1 MFRGITHFLTQ
12 FGVSI
17 GKKKSTHWCAEN
29 SLLETFIYP
38 PCTRPIAYL
47 QPKAVRSTSEAL
59 GTPKEE
65 ETRSRCPQQ
74 LGQPER
80 NTWEVVRATVNP
92 LDPAFLCILGLVFL
106 ERKGGSSFRSN
117 SPPMMVLYD
126 FHSLLLITSLYL
138 PPLTHI
144 DPWYPMVSHG
154 QFPPSPMAWLF
165 SDHKVPIGFGL
176 PAGGVT
182 HDRGVGRTVGL
193 GPALGPSS
201 HHRHGQLRSIFGLS
215 KTTWVTWEIFSDAPH
230 IFGKITIGHQ
240 IFGARAARGRISWL
254 EEGRT
259 KNPRASIDG
268 AVDPYCPYFID
279 LFGGYVRISKSSFMC
294 TCTCIVVSICL
305 FSMI

>member
-1 MFRGITHFLTQ
+1 MSAAVGAARTEHLGSSESDPLDPPTLEPK
-12 FGVSI
+12 GSI
-17 GKKKSTHWCAEN
+17 G
-29 SLLETFIYP
+29 
-38 PCTRPIAYL
+38 
-47 QPKAVRSTSEAL
+47 
-59 GTPKEE
+59 
-65 ETRSRCPQQ
+65 
-74 LGQPER
+74 
-80 NTWEVVRATVNP
+80 P
-92 LDPAFLCILGLVFL
+92 LDPAFWCILGLVCL

-138 PPLTHI
+138 SPLTHI

-215 KTTWVTWEIFSDAPH
+215 KTTWVTWEIFSDAPN

-279 LFGGYVRISKSSFMC
+279 LFGGYVGISKSSFMC

>member
-1 MFRGITHFLTQ
+1 MRAIHWIPPTL
-12 FGVSI
+12 GV
-17 GKKKSTHWCAEN
+17 
-29 SLLETFIYP
+29 
-38 PCTRPIAYL
+38 
-47 QPKAVRSTSEAL
+47 
-59 GTPKEE
+59 
-65 ETRSRCPQQ
+65 
-74 LGQPER
+74 
-80 NTWEVVRATVNP
+80 
-92 LDPAFLCILGLVFL
+92 VFL
-106 ERKGGSSFRSN
+106 ERKAGSSFRSN
-117 SPPMMVLYD
+117 PPPMMVLYD
-126 FHSLLLITSLYL
+126 FQSLLLISLYL

-193 GPALGPSS
+193 GPALGPS
-201 HHRHGQLRSIFGLS
+201 HHRHGQLRGIFGLS
-215 KTTWVTWEIFSDAPH
+215 KTTWVTWEIFSDAPN

-259 KNPRASIDG
+259 KNPRASIEG

-294 TCTCIVVSICL
+294 TCTCIIVVSICL

>member
-1 MFRGITHFLTQ
+1 MCCCYFRWLDCRSKHKRTQVWWDLFGCSLSFRVSNEHLGEPQILMVRNFIFPGKLTMFRGIIHFLTQ

-17 GKKKSTHWCAEN
+17 GEKTQPNWCAEN

-47 QPKAVRSTSEAL
+47 QPKAVRSTMWSTSEAL

-80 NTWEVVRATVNP
+80 KTWEVRAIHLGSPDWTEPIQDPLDP
-92 LDPAFLCILGLVFL
+92 LDPAFWCRDWCFWRERMGPVSDVSGQIFL
-106 ERKGGSSFRSN
+106 PWWFSISSLWFSLTFADHQSV
-117 SPPMMVLYD
+117 SPPLNSHWPMV
-126 FHSLLLITSLYL
+126 
-138 PPLTHI
+138 
-144 DPWYPMVSHG
+144 WYPMVPHG

-165 SDHKVPIGFGL
+165 SDHEVPIGFGL

-201 HHRHGQLRSIFGLS
+201 HHRHGQLRSILGLS
-215 KTTWVTWEIFSDAPH
+215 KTTWVIF
-230 IFGKITIGHQ
+230 
-240 IFGARAARGRISWL
+240 
-254 EEGRT
+254 
-259 KNPRASIDG
+259 
-268 AVDPYCPYFID
+268 
-279 LFGGYVRISKSSFMC
+279 
-294 TCTCIVVSICL
+294 
-305 FSMI
+305 